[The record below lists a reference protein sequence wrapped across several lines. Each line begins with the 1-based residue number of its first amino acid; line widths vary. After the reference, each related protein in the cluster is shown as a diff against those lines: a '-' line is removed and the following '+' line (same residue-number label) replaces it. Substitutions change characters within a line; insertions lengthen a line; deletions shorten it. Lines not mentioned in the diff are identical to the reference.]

1 MRTLIWIVLLFALA
15 VGFTLAGK
23 YDPGYAVL
31 VYPPY
36 RVELSLTLMVVVF
49 LGLLVLG
56 HLFFRLASA
65 TLRLPEQV
73 REFRAR
79 QREQESRAALNE
91 ALTAL
96 LEMRYNRAEK
106 RAAEALALDTAPW
119 QAALIAAR
127 AAHEIKA
134 YSRRDGYL
142 AQAEQLAPGQALARL
157 VIEADCL
164 LDERR
169 AEAALTRLKQ
179 AAAIDPK
186 HGGLQKLELRAQQ
199 MLKNWDRV
207 LELVAALEKRQ
218 VLEPVVAEQLRLNA
232 HQENLKLSGNNAAA
246 LAATWQKIPVADK
259 IQPRL
264 ARTAASIFAA
274 LGETRTA
281 IEIIEQSLA
290 QQWDESLAR
299 AYGEIDG
306 TDTLRQIE
314 RAEKWLP
321 EHPRDAALLLS
332 LGRLC
337 ARQLLWGKAQS
348 FFEAS
353 LAIAPASETCFALA
367 QLLEQ
372 MGRPDAAC
380 RHYRQGMTLLADARQ
395 PC

>member
-1 MRTLIWIVLLFALA
+1 MRALIWIVVLFALA

-36 RVELSLTLMVVVF
+36 RVELSLTLMVAVF
-49 LGLLVLG
+49 LSLLVVG
-56 HLFFRLASA
+56 HLFFRIASA

-73 REFRAR
+73 RAFRAR
-79 QREQESRAALNE
+79 QREQKSREALTE

-106 RAAEALALDTAPW
+106 RAAEALTLDSSPW
-119 QAALIAAR
+119 QATLIAAR

-142 AQAEQLAPGQALARL
+142 AQAEQLAPDQAMARL
-157 VIEADCL
+157 VTEADCL

-179 AAAIDPK
+179 AAALDPR
-186 HGGLQKLELRAQQ
+186 HAGLQRLELRAQQ

-207 LELVAALEKRQ
+207 LELAAALEKRQ
-218 VLEPVVAEQLRLNA
+218 ALEPVMAEQLRLNA
-232 HQENLKLSGNNAAA
+232 HLENLKLAANSAAA
-246 LAATWQKIPVADK
+246 LTAAWQKIPVTEK
-259 IQPRL
+259 TRPRL
-264 ARTAASIFAA
+264 AHGAASAFAGR
-274 LGETRTA
+274 GETGTA

-290 QQWDESLAR
+290 QQWDETLAR
-299 AYGEIDG
+299 EYGEIEG

-337 ARQLLWGKAQS
+337 ARQSLWGKAQS

-372 MGRPDAAC
+372 MGQPEAAC
-380 RHYRQGMTLLADARQ
+380 QYYRQGMALIANTGQAG
-395 PC
+395 

>member
-1 MRTLIWIVLLFALA
+1 MRALIWIVLLFALA

-73 REFRAR
+73 RAFRAR
-79 QREQESRAALNE
+79 KREQKSREALSE

-96 LEMRYNRAEK
+96 LEMRYSRAEK
-106 RAAEALALDTAPW
+106 RAAEALALDSAPW

-142 AQAEQLAPGQALARL
+142 AQAEQLAPDQAMARL
-157 VIEADCL
+157 VTESDCL
-164 LDERR
+164 LDEHH

-179 AAAIDPK
+179 AAALDPR
-186 HGGLQKLELRAQQ
+186 HAGLQKLELRAQQ
-199 MLKNWDRV
+199 MLKSWDRV
-207 LELVAALEKRQ
+207 LELAAALEKRQ
-218 VLEPVVAEQLRLNA
+218 ALEPVVAEQLRLDA
-232 HQENLKLSGNNAAA
+232 HLENLKLNCNNAAA
-246 LAATWQKIPVADK
+246 LAAAWQKIPVVEQ

-264 ARTAASIFAA
+264 AQAAASAFAA

-281 IEIIEQSLA
+281 IEVIEQSLA
-290 QQWDESLAR
+290 QQWDETLAR
-299 AYGEIDG
+299 VYGEIDG
-306 TDTLRQIE
+306 ADTLRQIE

-372 MGRPDAAC
+372 MGQPEAAC
-380 RHYRQGMTLLADARQ
+380 QYYRQGMALIADTGQAW
-395 PC
+395 